1 MGKIKKFYPYIFVLI
16 SILFSFI
23 IFDYLKLPYN
33 ENNIIQGSAL
43 IKKINPYNNLI
54 KVYFFI
60 FFPLLIFLITY
71 LLTQNVLGILPNKKF
86 FFLNLNVCGKNI
98 YKLEKKQINNFT
110 FFLIILLVLEFLSLD
125 FNILLSPIDI
135 YHDGLTL
142 VPSYNSLFAK
152 NYWISN
158 YFEYGVAANLRPIIV
173 WKIIGLETIGAVRL
187 LDQFIILLNKVIII
201 FICRKIS
208 FFYNRD
214 NTYKLIFFFLLSISS
229 VHLSSYFA
237 SLNSTG
243 GSPFSLRNVFFL
255 IFFLFVLY
263 NFEKNNIY
271 IKNFLLGFFSSLS
284 FLWYNDFAFYTN
296 TILFF
301 FILLLFFTKNYKK
314 FFIIL
319 SGVIISWFIFF
330 SFFGIDELKEFFF
343 QIKSNVK
350 FIYYFNFLEF
360 PKPFSEDYGSSRATK
375 SLLLIIINGIIC
387 FYFCLNKNKQST
399 LEIKMLM
406 IITLLSSIVLF
417 KSALIRS
424 DIYHIRYASGFI
436 FFLSILNFYYIL
448 LNKLEFKIQILK
460 FINSNKNFYFI
471 TLSFLVLTF
480 FASKNNFDSLKRI
493 KSFKENIKIV
503 LYKNDSYY
511 LSFKTGMWNYG
522 RKYSAIDFDED
533 KRFIEYYRDLT
544 KEDKCVQNLT
554 EYLVLSYFLKKPT
567 CTKFYNP
574 QFIQH
579 NINDDNFIIQ
589 LKKNSPNYILYSSP
603 IIHLDKFGNLQQDNL
618 IKGIPN
624 VEKFI
629 KENYSFY
636 ESYLDKWVIYK
647 KKI

>member
-1 MGKIKKFYPYIFVLI
+1 MKKFYPYILSLI
-16 SILFSFI
+16 SIFFSII

-33 ENNIIQGSAL
+33 ENNIIQGTAL
-43 IKKINPYNNLI
+43 IKRINPYDNVV

-60 FFPLLIFLITY
+60 FFPLAIFLITY
-71 LLTQNVLGILPNKKF
+71 LLSNNVQGVIPFKKN
-86 FFLNLNVCGKNI
+86 FFLNLHNCKSNI
-98 YKLEKKQINNFT
+98 FQLKKKKINIFT
-110 FFLIILLVLEFLSLD
+110 LFFIFVLVLEFLFLD

-135 YHDGLTL
+135 YHDGLIL
-142 VPSYNSLFAK
+142 VPSYNSFFFK
-152 NYWISN
+152 NYWISS
-158 YFEYGVAANLRPIIV
+158 YFDYGIAANLRPLLI
-173 WKIIGLETIGAVRL
+173 WKIIGLETIGAARF
-187 LDQFIILLNKVIII
+187 LDQFIILFNKVIII

-237 SLNSTG
+237 SLHSTG
-243 GSPFSLRNVFFL
+243 GSPFSLRTVFFL

-263 NFEKNNIY
+263 NFEKKNIY
-271 IKNFLLGFFSSLS
+271 IKNFLLGFFSPLS

-301 FILLLFFTKNYKK
+301 FILLLFFTKNYIKI
-314 FFIIL
+314 FIIL
-319 SGVIISWFIFF
+319 SGVIISWFIFL

-343 QIKSNVK
+343 QIKSNIK

-360 PKPFSEDYGSSRATK
+360 PKPFSEDYGSSRGTK

-387 FYFCLNKNKQST
+387 LYFCLNKKKQST
-399 LEIKMLM
+399 FEIKMLM
-406 IITLLSSIVLF
+406 IITFLSSIVLF

-436 FFLSILNFYYIL
+436 FFLFFLNFNYIL
-448 LNKLEFKIQILK
+448 LNKLELKTQILN
-460 FINSNKNFYFI
+460 FINTNKNFYFI
-471 TLSFLVLTF
+471 ALSFLF
-480 FASKNNFDSLKRI
+480 FIFLVSKNNFDVLQRI
-493 KSFKENIKIV
+493 KSFKENVKIV
-503 LYKNDSYY
+503 LYKNDSHY
-511 LSFKTGMWNYG
+511 LSFKPEMWNYG
-522 RKYSAIDFDED
+522 RKYSTLDFDED
-533 KRFIEYYRDLT
+533 KKFIEYYKNLT
-544 KEDKCVQNLT
+544 REDKCIQNFT

-579 NINDDNFIIQ
+579 NINDYNFIIE

-618 IKGIPN
+618 MKGIPN

-629 KENYSFY
+629 NENYLFY

-647 KKI
+647 KKLN